1 LLRLRLLPGIA
12 GAAVVVAG
20 CALAGDAAVE
30 VAPPEPAPAAARLCR
45 GLAAR
50 LPAVVDGGDRRDV
63 SPASPYVA
71 AWGDP
76 AIVLR
81 CGVARPRALLPG
93 AELVTVNGVDWL
105 PEQQDDGYRFT
116 TAGRAAYV
124 EAWVPARYAPE
135 VDPLVDLAAAV
146 TSAVPVD

>member
-1 LLRLRLLPGIA
+1 LWAALL
-12 GAAVVVAG
+12 AVLAG
-20 CALAGDAAVE
+20 CGLARDAAVE
-30 VAPPEPAPAAARLCR
+30 VAPPAPTPAAARLCR
-45 GLAAR
+45 NLADH
-50 LPAVVDGGDRRDV
+50 LPATVDGTDRRDV

-81 CGVARPRALLPG
+81 CGVARPRALQPS

-135 VDPLVDLAAAV
+135 VNPLVDLAAPVA
-146 TSAVPVD
+146 SAVPAA